1 MQNLKYHLMNTAS
14 MILFALVTS
23 FTINQAIKYSIS
35 PAYGSEY
42 IKMKRLVLPV
52 QSRDFEY
59 YQPIAESGF
68 FRMALPGM
76 VGNGDEGETV
86 SSVGDLML
94 MGTISGPPS
103 IARALIQKKGD
114 PNPRI
119 FALFR
124 VSKDVNNDVFGFKLT
139 KILRSKVYLKGEG
152 NQVVLDVFSKFDPE
166 AQQAG
171 PLGPKGGQ
179 IVTKT
184 LSKSELQQKMSKNM
198 DNALQGI
205 AAKPNNVNGV
215 INGYYMV
222 RVPPYNLLYSL
233 GIRSGDIIKRIN
245 NHPID
250 STQKLLQLWDTLMNE
265 SKIRVDIERQ
275 NQIMTMDFTIS
286 D

>member
-1 MQNLKYHLMNTAS
+1 MQNLKYHLMNIAS
-14 MILFALVTS
+14 MIIFALVTS
-23 FTINQAIKYSIS
+23 FTINQAIRYSIS

-42 IKMKRLVLPV
+42 SKTKRFSIPA
-52 QSRDFEY
+52 QAKDFDY

-68 FRMALPGM
+68 FKIATLGA
-76 VGNGDEGETV
+76 VGNGAEGETV
-86 SSVGDLML
+86 NSVGDLML
-94 MGTISGPPS
+94 LGTISGPRS

-119 FALFR
+119 FALYR
-124 VSKDVNNDVFGFKLT
+124 VSGDINNDVYGFRLT
-139 KILRSKVYLKGEG
+139 KILRSKIYLKGEG
-152 NQVVLDVFSKFDPE
+152 NQIVLDVFSKYDPE
-166 AQQAG
+166 SQQAV
-171 PLGPKGGQ
+171 PLGPRGGQ
-179 IVTKT
+179 IVSKT
-184 LSKSELQQKMSKNM
+184 LSKSELQQKISKNM
-198 DNALQGI
+198 DNALKGI

-215 INGYYMV
+215 IDGYYMV

-265 SKIRVDIERQ
+265 SKIRVDIERRS
-275 NQIMTMDFTIS
+275 QIMTLDFTIS